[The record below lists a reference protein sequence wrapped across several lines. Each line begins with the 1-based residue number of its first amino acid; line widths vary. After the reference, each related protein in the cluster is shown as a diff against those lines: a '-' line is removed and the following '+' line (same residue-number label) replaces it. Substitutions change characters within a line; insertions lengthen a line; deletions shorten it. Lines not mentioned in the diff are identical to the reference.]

1 MAILFNQETKVFT
14 LQTKNSAYQMKVA
27 DYGVLLH
34 LYYGKRID
42 DCDLSYLIQRTDRGF
57 CGNPYEL
64 QTDRTFSLDY
74 FPQEYSCF
82 GIGDYRTDC
91 VKIINANGSCAVDY
105 RYHSYRIEE
114 GKYSLEGLPAFY
126 ADKSQS
132 ETLVIEMED
141 KNTGMKLELL
151 YGILPE
157 ADMITRAAKIINNS
171 SETVRVKRA
180 MSMCLDFPGDQ
191 LDWVHFY
198 GKHTMEREFQRSRLI
213 HGRQSIRSERGT
225 SSHQHNPFVMLCEP
239 GAGEEHGLVYGA
251 ALVYSGN
258 FLAEAERSQF
268 ETARLVLGIH
278 PQHFG
283 WSLAPGEQFI
293 APEAALVCS
302 PNGFAGM
309 THRWHAAMREC
320 LIRDPLQG
328 ARRPVLVNN
337 WEATEFH
344 FTAQRLVEIA
354 REGAALGAELFVMDD
369 GWFGKRDD
377 DRSGLGD
384 WVVNPQK
391 LPGGLGE
398 LVRQVNGLG
407 MQFGIWVEPEMV
419 SEDSELYR
427 AHPDWALGAPGR
439 PQTLSRSQLVL
450 DFTRREVRD
459 CIYAALCR
467 VLDSAPIAY
476 VKWDVNRSLSDV
488 WSAALPAARQGEV
501 FHRYILGVYEM
512 MDRLRRDYP
521 QILLEGCA
529 GGGGRFDA
537 GMLYYAPQIWCS
549 DNTDAIDRLRIQYG
563 TSFCYPVCA
572 VGSHVSAVPNVH
584 TGRTTSIETRGVVA
598 MSGTFGYEMDLG
610 RCTEAEKQAV
620 RRQIKFFKQHC
631 RLIQQGVY
639 DRLSAPD
646 DAFTAWQQTA
656 PDGGEALV
664 SVVWGPVH
672 AAGPFCAVRL
682 RSLAPNKRYRVNG
695 GAELYTGAALMT
707 AGLPLP
713 LPKHDYQAWQFY
725 LQAEEG

>member
-1 MAILFNQETKVFT
+1 MILYEPGART
-14 LQTKNSAYQMKVA
+14 LTLHTRRTTYQMKA
-27 DYGVLLH
+27 DGYGVLLH
-34 LYYGKRID
+34 TWYGPRID
-42 DCDLSYLIQRTDRGF
+42 GQDLSYLIGYADRGF
-57 CGNPYEL
+57 SPNPREAAPRRDY
-64 QTDRTFSLDY
+64 SLDTL
-74 FPQEYSCF
+74 PQEYSTC
-82 GIGDYRTDC
+82 GVGDFRIASAEAEQPD
-91 VKIINANGSCAVDY
+91 GSLLLDL
-105 RYHSYRIEE
+105 RYAGHEVRE
-114 GKYSLEGLPAFY
+114 GKYSLPGLPAFFGEGW
-126 ADKSQS
+126 Q
-132 ETLVIEMED
+132 TLSVRLKD
-141 KNTGMKLELL
+141 PHSGLAAELL
-151 YGILPE
+151 YGVCERYDL
-157 ADMITRAAKIINNS
+157 ITRAVVFTNEGQRPVVLRKAAS
-171 SETVRVKRA
+171 L
-180 MSMCLDFPGDQ
+180 CLDLPSANLEFITFDGGHVRERTLSRSPLRPG
-191 LDWVHFY
+191 V
-198 GKHTMEREFQRSRLI
+198 
-213 HGRQSIRSERGT
+213 QSVGSVRGA
-225 SSHQHNPFVMLCEP
+225 SSHQHNPFVMLAAP
-239 GAGEEHGLVYGA
+239 GAGEEQGLVYGA

-278 PQHFG
+278 PQHFC
-283 WSLAPGEQFI
+283 WTLAPGEAFA

-302 PNGFAGM
+302 PDGFAGM

-320 LIRDPLQG
+320 LIRDPLCG

-344 FTAQRLVEIA
+344 FTARRLVEIA
-354 REGAALGAELFVMDD
+354 KEGAALGAELFVMDD

-407 MQFGIWVEPEMV
+407 MRFGIWVEPEMV

-476 VKWDVNRSLSDV
+476 VKWDVNRSLADV
-488 WSAALPAARQGEV
+488 WSAALPADRQGEV
-501 FHRYILGVYEM
+501 YHRYILGVYEM

-537 GMLYYAPQIWCS
+537 GMLYYTPQIWCS

-610 RCTEAEKQAV
+610 RCTEDEKQAV
-620 RRQIKFFKQHC
+620 RRQIAFFKRHC

-639 DRLSAPD
+639 DRLSSPD

-672 AAGPFCAVRL
+672 AAGPFRAVRL
-682 RSLAPNKRYRVNG
+682 RGLVPGARYRVNEG
-695 GAELYTGAALMT
+695 GLLYTGAALMA

-713 LPKHDYQAWQFY
+713 LPQSDYQAWQFY
-725 LQAEEG
+725 LQAEEEGRE

>member
-1 MAILFNQETKVFT
+1 MILYDPSART
-14 LQTKNSAYQMKVA
+14 LTLHTRRTTYQMKA
-27 DYGVLLH
+27 DGYGVLLH
-34 LYYGKRID
+34 TWYGPRVD
-42 DCDLSYLIQRTDRGF
+42 GQDLSYLIGYADRGF
-57 CGNPYEL
+57 SPNPREAAARRDY
-64 QTDRTFSLDY
+64 SLDTL
-74 FPQEYSCF
+74 PQEYSTC
-82 GIGDYRTDC
+82 GVGDYRPASAAAEQPD
-91 VKIINANGSCAVDY
+91 GSLMLDL
-105 RYHSYRIEE
+105 RYAGHEIRE
-114 GKYSLEGLPAFY
+114 GKYSLDGLPAFFGGEGW
-126 ADKSQS
+126 Q
-132 ETLVIEMED
+132 TLSVRLED
-141 KNTGMKLELL
+141 PHSGLAAELL
-151 YGILPE
+151 YGVCERYDL
-157 ADMITRAAKIINNS
+157 ITRAVVFTNEGRQPVLLRKAAS
-171 SETVRVKRA
+171 L
-180 MSMCLDFPGDQ
+180 CLDLPSAN
-191 LDWVHFY
+191 L
-198 GKHTMEREFQRSRLI
+198 EFITFDGGHVR
-213 HGRQSIRSERGT
+213 ERGLNRSLLRPGVQSVGSVRGA

-283 WSLAPGEQFI
+283 WSLAPGERFA
-293 APEAALVCS
+293 APEAAMVCS
-302 PNGFAGM
+302 PDGFAGM

-320 LIRDPLQG
+320 LIRDPLHG

-391 LPGGLGE
+391 LPGGLNA

-407 MQFGIWVEPEMV
+407 MRFGIWVEPEMV

-476 VKWDVNRSLSDV
+476 VKWDVNRSLADV

-610 RCTEAEKQAV
+610 RCTEAEKQVV
-620 RRQIKFFKQHC
+620 RRQIEFFKRHC

-656 PDGGEALV
+656 PDGTEALA

-695 GAELYTGAALMT
+695 GGELYTGAALMT

-725 LQAEEG
+725 LQAEE